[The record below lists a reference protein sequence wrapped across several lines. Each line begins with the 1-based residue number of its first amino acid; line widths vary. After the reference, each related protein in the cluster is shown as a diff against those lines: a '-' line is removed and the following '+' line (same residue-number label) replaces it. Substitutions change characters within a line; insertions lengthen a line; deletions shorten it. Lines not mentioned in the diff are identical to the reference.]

1 MYNAKTN
8 TFTHKY
14 IEIKRSLK
22 YKENNSLKIS
32 EEVMRSRKTKK
43 TKQCPNEIGTT
54 IQSYD

>member
-1 MYNAKTN
+1 MYNIKTN

-32 EEVMRSRKTKK
+32 EEVIRSRKTKK
-43 TKQCPNEIGTT
+43 NRQNNDQTK
-54 IQSYD
+54 